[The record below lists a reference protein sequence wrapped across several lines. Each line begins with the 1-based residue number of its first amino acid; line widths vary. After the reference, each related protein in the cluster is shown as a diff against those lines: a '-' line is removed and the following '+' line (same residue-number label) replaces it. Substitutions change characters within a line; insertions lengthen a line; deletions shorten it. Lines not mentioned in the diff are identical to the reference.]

1 VKINPGLRS
10 TLNELKRTEQ
20 ASSQTSSTRGFSDM
34 MQQQQE
40 RSTQEQLKRRIEEIR
55 QQGERLAKTM
65 TVRELRAYKM
75 MIRAFLEETA
85 RRGVHL
91 KETRGWDRRGR
102 GKRYR
107 ILEDIDQHLL
117 AMADDML
124 EREEGQVDLLRRVGE
139 IQGLLI
145 NVFF

>member
-1 VKINPGLRS
+1 MKINPGWRS
-10 TLNELKRTEQ
+10 TLNDIKRSEHASSQ
-20 ASSQTSSTRGFSDM
+20 ASSPKGFSDM

-40 RSTQEQLKRRIEEIR
+40 RATEEQLKRRLEEIR
-55 QQGERLAKTM
+55 LQGERLAKSM
-65 TVRELRAYKM
+65 TVRELRAYKT
-75 MIRAFLEETA
+75 MIRSFLEETA

-107 ILEDIDQHLL
+107 ILEDIDKHLL

-124 EREEGQVDLLRRVGE
+124 EREEGQVDLLQRIGE

>member
-1 VKINPGLRS
+1 MKINPGWRS
-10 TLNELKRTEQ
+10 TINELKRTEQ
-20 ASSQTSSTRGFSDM
+20 ALSQTSSPRGFSDM

-40 RSTQEQLKRRIEEIR
+40 RATEEQLKRRIEEIR
-55 QQGERLAKTM
+55 QQGERLAKSM
-65 TVRELRAYKM
+65 TVRELRAYKT

-107 ILEDIDQHLL
+107 ILEDIDRHLL
-117 AMADDML
+117 ELADDML
-124 EREEGQVDLLRRVGE
+124 EREEGQVDLLRRIGE

>member
-1 VKINPGLRS
+1 
-10 TLNELKRTEQ
+10 
-20 ASSQTSSTRGFSDM
+20 M